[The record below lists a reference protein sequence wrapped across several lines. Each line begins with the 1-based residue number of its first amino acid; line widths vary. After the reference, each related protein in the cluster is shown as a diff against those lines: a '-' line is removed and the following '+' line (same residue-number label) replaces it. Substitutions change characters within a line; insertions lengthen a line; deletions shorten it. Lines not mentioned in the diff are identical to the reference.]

1 MWNVIWVTAE
11 ADSVNAVIERFKE
24 LKIMTRKRTMWDDD
38 RCFFEILVP
47 AAETGIALDA
57 LADM

>member
-11 ADSVNAVIERFKE
+11 TEQVEAVIKHFKE

-47 AAETGIALDA
+47 AAETGLALSA
-57 LADM
+57 LAEM